1 MKKNSGLSA
10 TYVNLK
16 GYAATGTPVFKKRIK
31 EVNVLTKRTRAE
43 KVVFGI
49 VFTIFMLESVSM
61 ILPMAWM
68 VMSSFKEAY
77 EFVLGN
83 TFHLPKVWEWNNYAE
98 AFASLSTGTVSFP
111 MMIFNSLWYTVL
123 ATALDVFMPTLAAY
137 VLSKYRFP
145 GRMAIYNFVITM
157 MMVPLVGTGAAYL
170 KLLGALGIYN
180 TPMYVFITHLGGFG
194 GSFLIYYGFF
204 KSISWNYAEAVM
216 IDGGGPFTIFFKIML
231 PQTVPMMATF
241 FITGSINVWNDYST
255 VMLYLPSYPTL
266 ASGLFE
272 FKSLATH
279 LIDYPVY
286 FAGLIISMIPTISL
300 FATCSG
306 RIMGTVSIGGLK
318 G

>member
-1 MKKNSGLSA
+1 MKARGRFLC
-10 TYVNLK
+10 
-16 GYAATGTPVFKKRIK
+16 
-31 EVNVLTKRTRAE
+31 
-43 KVVFGI
+43 
-49 VFTIFMLESVSM
+49 
-61 ILPMAWM
+61 
-68 VMSSFKEAY
+68 
-77 EFVLGN
+77 
-83 TFHLPKVWEWNNYAE
+83 
-98 AFASLSTGTVSFP
+98 
-111 MMIFNSLWYTVL
+111 
-123 ATALDVFMPTLAAY
+123 AL
-137 VLSKYRFP
+137 
-145 GRMAIYNFVITM
+145 I
-157 MMVPLVGTGAAYL
+157 
-170 KLLGALGIYN
+170 ALGIAVCSLPGLWIGVSAQSTALYAQSSRYSKQN
-180 TPMYVFITHLGGFG
+180 QGREYVVSYTFDKAVGAAGEDLSAQADKLIVNGTALSGVDGVSISVSAEDTRSIEAVFPAEAEAGGEPLLEEGEGTDNLITLLGGFG

-286 FAGLIISMIPTISL
+286 FAGLIISMIPTIIL